1 MACWNPS
8 TLHTNMGLQEL
19 PAGIHLPQIP
29 IEDYKEIPIPHLLAL
44 IIGHGGI
51 VLFYIVNPFVGIPS
65 LTLCCGRLLRFKY
78 WSRHIL

>member
-29 IEDYKEIPIPHLLAL
+29 IEDYKGIPIPHLLAL
-44 IIGHGGI
+44 IIGHGYSFI
-51 VLFYIVNPFVGIPS
+51 IHSKPF
-65 LTLCCGRLLRFKY
+65 CGNSRFDPLL
-78 WSRHIL
+78 W